1 MKKFNHILL
10 SVLLLGTAT
19 LLSSCKSNTD
29 SEDSNFDRPK
39 MLKNYS
45 ENVILPAY
53 AMLQDSVEQLNSS
66 AATFSNT
73 PNTQNLE
80 ALQQSLKGARLAWQ
94 NTNLFEFGPAEMQLL
109 RTSLNTYPT
118 DTTKINDNINS
129 GNYSLGSL
137 DNQDAVGFPAVG
149 FLAHGDKKSNS
160 EIVSQFT
167 NKSNAQ
173 NRMNY
178 LLDNVSFIKENV
190 DAVVTKWKADR
201 GNYASTFLSDENSG
215 TDVGSSMGMLINA
228 MVLHYERFLRDGKI
242 GIPSGVRSAGHP
254 RPSATEAYYGGYS
267 VELAIENM
275 KAFKRLYLGVGLNG
289 NDGIGLEENL
299 DAVGTTTLADEI
311 ETKID
316 QSLDKLKALNDP
328 LSQQVDSNN
337 DPVLTA
343 FQSMQEVVTLVKA
356 DMTSALG
363 ITITYQDND
372 GD

>member
-1 MKKFNHILL
+1 
-10 SVLLLGTAT
+10 
-19 LLSSCKSNTD
+19 
-29 SEDSNFDRPK
+29 

-53 AMLQDSVEQLNSS
+53 NMLQDSVDQLNSS
-66 AATFSNT
+66 ATTFSNT

-80 ALQQSLKGARLAWQ
+80 VLQQSLKGARLAWQ
-94 NTNLFEFGPAEMQLL
+94 NASLFEFGPAEMQLL

-149 FLAHGDKKSNS
+149 FLVYGDNKTDS

-167 NKSNAQ
+167 NETNAQ
-173 NRMNY
+173 NRMDY
-178 LLDNVSFIKENV
+178 LLDNIAFIKENV
-190 DAVVTKWKADR
+190 DAVVTKWKAD
-201 GNYASTFLSDENSG
+201 GDNYASTFLSEENSG
-215 TDVGSSMGMLINA
+215 TDIGSSMGMLINA

-242 GIPSGVRSAGHP
+242 GIPSGVRSAGIP
-254 RPSATEAYYGGYS
+254 RPSTTEALYGGYS

-275 KAFKRLYLGVGLNG
+275 QAFKRLYLGIDLNS
-289 NDGIGLEENL
+289 NDGLGLQENL
-299 DAVGTTTLADEI
+299 DAVGTATLADEI
-311 ETKID
+311 ETNID
-316 QSLDKLKALNDP
+316 QSLDKLNALNDP

-337 DPVLTA
+337 DPVVEA
-343 FQSMQEVVTLVKA
+343 FQAMQKVVTLVKA